1 MAMIDAEGGVEGVVK
16 VGVRGDG
23 ITIGCGR
30 PGVVLRE
37 IGMIVLGPGADW
49 FPLVSLVASVLSLRS
64 LARLTLLT
72 TPALSVSMA
81 SLMME
86 KDSLSTRS
94 ASSVL
99 EPDSEGLGSSMGERG
114 A

>member
-1 MAMIDAEGGVEGVVK
+1 VAMIDAEGGVEGVVK

-37 IGMIVLGPGADW
+37 IGMIVLGPGADR
-49 FPLVSLVASVLSLRS
+49 FPLVSLVASVRS

-72 TPALSVSMA
+72 TPALSASMA
-81 SLMME
+81 SLRME
-86 KDSLSTRS
+86 KGSLSTRS